1 MDCYEFP
8 CPVNCSVSQ
17 WSNWTSCSG
26 DCRGESFRRR
36 NRNIEE
42 AKYDGTCDEDLQQTE
57 NCTLSF
63 SEWSDWSDCV
73 TNSISAKGVKLR
85 FRVAASSRDIKCYDT
100 LVCHDSLLIFP
111 TMIVVLTLLLFLTV
125 VFVTTFIAFKKVKT
139 GKKQASKTKRKSAV
153 SVCSE
158 KYDND
163 ELEDVGQNDEKKN
176 KMTEEYALTNDVPSD
191 CYYSETES
199 GVYSTYEGDDAGTK
213 NMKQEDFKDYTL
225 SYGKQ
230 LKKRPE
236 SI

>member
-26 DCRGESFRRR
+26 DCSGEGYRSRI
-36 NRNIEE
+36 RNIEE

-73 TNSISAKGVKLR
+73 INSISAKGVKLR
-85 FRVAASSRDIKCYDT
+85 FRVAVSSRDIKCYDT

-125 VFVTTFIAFKKVKT
+125 VFVTTFIAFKKSTLKCQQCMHTSWYCKVTFHKDFRIKWIMYLGQIIFSAIAIRVRKT
-139 GKKQASKTKRKSAV
+139 CLIERRLPKKR
-153 SVCSE
+153 
-158 KYDND
+158 
-163 ELEDVGQNDEKKN
+163 
-176 KMTEEYALTNDVPSD
+176 ALLNAPRAISWVPS
-191 CYYSETES
+191 T
-199 GVYSTYEGDDAGTK
+199 AGHLLFR
-213 NMKQEDFKDYTL
+213 QQYQQR
-225 SYGKQ
+225 YGSSVS
-230 LKKRPE
+230 LYAGRRAPW
-236 SI
+236 